1 MKYSITFF
9 SFFLFCN
16 FAIAQ
21 NREHVNLNC
30 KIDSINF
37 KEFSLSYIYEKRSF
51 KDPDSMGFFGKPW
64 KNWTSIYQKGRIVK
78 RLLGNTFGGQNRV
91 QNFHYKEDKLI
102 KITDNGSMANGYQFE
117 YDVTNL
123 PIKYNITNAILG
135 NKKYNIKTNDNIIF
149 FTYTSNETGQEIT
162 DSIDI
167 NSPLY
172 ALNTKYGNI
181 EFLDDE
187 LDFATYNYF
196 EDPLY
201 KIEVQKDKCNNTI
214 RVIKT
219 IVETKVI
226 MELQLYKYYY
236 SN

>member
-1 MKYSITFF
+1 MTQTKEDVS
-9 SFFLFCN
+9 
-16 FAIAQ
+16 
-21 NREHVNLNC
+21 LNC

-51 KDPDSMGFFGKPW
+51 KDADSMSLFGKPW
-64 KNWTSIYQKGRIVK
+64 KNWTSIYQNERIVK

-91 QNFHYKEDKLI
+91 QHFQYKEDKLMEI
-102 KITDNGSMANGYQFE
+102 NDNGAMSYDYQFE
-117 YDVTNL
+117 YMDTDI
-123 PIKYNITNAILG
+123 PIKYHKTSAVLG
-135 NKKYNIKTNDNIIF
+135 SRKYDLKKIDNLFF
-149 FTYTSNETGQEIT
+149 FTYTSNETGQEVS

-167 NSPLY
+167 NSPMY

-181 EFLDDE
+181 DFLDDE
-187 LDFATYNYF
+187 LDIATYNYF

-201 KIEVQKDKCNNTI
+201 KMEVQKDKCNNTI

-219 IVETKVI
+219 IVETKAI

-236 SN
+236 SK